1 MSVVGYIGAAFL
13 GRMATVRRVGAVIC
27 GALYLAAQPRYWPR
41 TVRERTAKQILF
53 TGYEALNLVLL
64 LSLLVGVSVVAQ
76 THLWLSRFGQSEML
90 GPLLV
95 AILVREVGPLL
106 VNFIVVGRSGTAVAT
121 ELATMRVHR
130 EIDVLDAQGLDPM
143 VYVIMPRVIGMM
155 LSVFGLT
162 MMFIMGAFVSG
173 YVFGFIIDVTP
184 RDPVRFAVSLLRA
197 VTPRTVVSLVVKTIL
212 PGMVSATICC
222 AEGLGVKGALTEVP
236 QAATRAVVRSLSATI
251 LISAIVTVLT
261 YV

>member
-1 MSVVGYIGAAFL
+1 MSVVGNIGGSFL
-13 GRMATVRRVGAVIC
+13 QRLANVRRVGAVIC
-27 GALYLAAQPRYWPR
+27 GVLYLAFQPRYWPR
-41 TVRERTAKQILF
+41 TVRERTAKQVLF
-53 TGYEALNLVLL
+53 TGYEALSLVLL
-64 LSLLVGVSVVAQ
+64 LSVLVGVSVVAQ
-76 THLWLSRFGQSEML
+76 THLWLSRFGQSDML

-106 VNFIVVGRSGTAVAT
+106 VNFIVVGRSGTAIAT
-121 ELATMRVHR
+121 EMATMRVHR

-143 VYVIMPRVIGMM
+143 VYIIMPRVLGVM

-162 MMFIMGAFVSG
+162 IMFILGAFVSG

-184 RDPVRFAVSLLRA
+184 GDPLRFAMSLLRA
-197 VTPRTVVSLVVKTIL
+197 VTPGTVVSLLVKTIL

-222 AEGLGVKGALTEVP
+222 IEGLGVEGALTEVP
-236 QAATRAVVRSLSATI
+236 QAATRAVVRSLAAAI
-251 LISAIVTVLT
+251 VISAIVTILT

>member
-1 MSVVGYIGAAFL
+1 MSVVGKIGEGFL
-13 GRMATVRRVGAVIC
+13 QRLASVCRVGAVIC
-27 GALYLAAQPRYWPR
+27 GVLYLAVQPRYWPR

-53 TGYEALNLVLL
+53 TGYEALSLVLMI
-64 LSLLVGVSVVAQ
+64 SVLVGVSVVAQ
-76 THLWLSRFGQSEML
+76 THLWLSRFGQSDML

-95 AILVREVGPLL
+95 AILVRQVGPLL

-121 ELATMRVHR
+121 ELAMMRVHG
-130 EIDVLDAQGLDPM
+130 EIDVLDAQGVDPM
-143 VYVIMPRVIGMM
+143 VYVIMPRVLGMM

-162 MMFIMGAFVSG
+162 LMFIVGAFVSG

-184 RDPVRFAVSLLRA
+184 GDPARFAFSLLRA
-197 VTPRTVVSLVVKTIL
+197 VTPGTVISLLVKTVL

-222 AEGLGVKGALTEVP
+222 IEGLGVKEALTEVP
-236 QAATRAVVRSLSATI
+236 QAATRAVVRSLAATI
-251 LISAIVTVLT
+251 LISAIVSILS

>member
-1 MSVVGYIGAAFL
+1 MSAVGNIGASFL
-13 GRMATVRRVGAVIC
+13 DRVASVRRVGAVIC
-27 GALYLAAQPRYWPR
+27 GVLYLAVQPRYWPR

-53 TGYEALNLVLL
+53 TGYEALSLVLL
-64 LSLLVGVSVVAQ
+64 LSILVGVSVVAQ
-76 THLWLSRFGQSEML
+76 THLWLSRFGQSDML

-130 EIDVLDAQGLDPM
+130 EIDVLDAQGVDPM
-143 VYVIMPRVIGMM
+143 VYMVMPRVLGMM
-155 LSVFGLT
+155 FSVFGLT
-162 MMFIMGAFVSG
+162 MMFIVGSFASG
-173 YVFGFIIDVTP
+173 YVFGFIFNVTP
-184 RDPVRFAVSLLRA
+184 GDPALFAASLLRA
-197 VTPRTVVSLVVKTIL
+197 VTPGTVVCLLAKTVL

-222 AEGLGVKGALTEVP
+222 IEGLGVQGALTEVP
-236 QAATRAVVRSLSATI
+236 QAATRAVVRSLSSAI
-251 LISAIVTVLT
+251 LISAIVTILT